1 MYSSDKNINN
11 IMISLNHDFAI
22 FISKWFYKNFMVLNP
37 DKCSFML
44 LYFLLTLNL
53 LSNNV
58 TIKNNKDEKVLGIKF
73 DDKLYFSTYLTSI
86 TKKVNIELN
95 DLTRVQNFITSGQKT
110 FLTSSFIKSQF
121 NYCLLI
127 WIFCSKQALHRLDN
141 KHSLCALHTKI
152 MAHTLVQ
159 V

>member
-1 MYSSDKNINN
+1 
-11 IMISLNHDFAI
+11 
-22 FISKWFYKNFMVLNP
+22 MVLNP

-58 TIKNNKDEKVLGIKF
+58 SIKNNKDEKVLGIKF

-95 DLTRVQNFITSGQKT
+95 DLTRVQNFITSRQKT
-110 FLTSSFIKSQF
+110 FLTFSFIKSQF

-127 WIFCSKQALHRLDN
+127 WIFCSKQALQRLDN
-141 KHSLCALHTKI
+141 KHNLCALHTKI